1 MLWVALLFWANTVAP
16 QQAQRGEA
24 LFAEKCAQCHALKGR
39 GTAVGPDL
47 SVIGRLPPPAI
58 ATAIHST
65 ATEYVQA
72 IKLKSG
78 EIFPGMPLAGDD
90 SHTQFYDLSKTPPEL
105 RKIGLSD
112 VASITSQDAW
122 KHPPAIANYTSQQV
136 ADIIAYIRYAVTGTF
151 KPVDPADAQ

>member
-1 MLWVALLFWANTVAP
+1 MLWVAILLWANAAAP

-24 LFAEKCAQCHALKGR
+24 LFAEKCTQCHALKGR

-47 SVIGRLPPPAI
+47 SVIGRLPPQAI

-78 EIFPGMPLAGDD
+78 ETFPGMPLAGDD
-90 SHTQFYDLSKTPPEL
+90 SHTQFYDVSKTPPEL
-105 RKIGLSD
+105 RKVEASD

-122 KHPPAIANYTSQQV
+122 KHPPAIANYSSQQV
-136 ADIIAYIRYAVTGTF
+136 ADIVAYVRYAVTGTF
-151 KPVDPADAQ
+151 KPVDPADMQ